1 MIVRFPCG
9 TCHRVARFDASAP
22 PDEISCARCTAR
34 VRPEVSEAVRSGS
47 GLDVCPVCAKA
58 YFYREKDFN
67 GWIGGAVLV
76 AAAVGFLV
84 MADRNLWIA
93 MGILGAAAL
102 LDLVVYLIVPF
113 RYVCY
118 NCLASF
124 HGAPDV
130 ASIGP
135 YDLGVAGRFA
145 DDYEA
150 ERSRKRE

>member
-1 MIVRFPCG
+1 M
-9 TCHRVARFDASAP
+9 ARFDANAP
-22 PDEISCARCTAR
+22 PEEIACARCPAS
-34 VRPEVSEAVRSGS
+34 VRPQVTETVRSGS
-47 GLDVCPVCAKA
+47 GLDVCPVCGKA

-67 GWIGGAVLV
+67 GWIGGAILL

-93 MGILGAAAL
+93 MGFLAAAAL
-102 LDLVVYLIVPF
+102 LDLAVYLLVPF

-118 NCLASF
+118 SCLASF
-124 HGAPDV
+124 HGAPEIP
-130 ASIGP
+130 AIGG

-150 ERSRKRE
+150 ERGRSRR